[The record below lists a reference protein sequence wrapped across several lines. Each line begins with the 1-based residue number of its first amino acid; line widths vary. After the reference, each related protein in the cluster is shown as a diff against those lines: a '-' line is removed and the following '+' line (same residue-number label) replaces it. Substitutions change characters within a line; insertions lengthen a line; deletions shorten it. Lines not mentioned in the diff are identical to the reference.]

1 MGELQTRDK
10 VIHNLREEMGALVN
24 QIKYGEKKRDQS
36 KERISDLIGK
46 VE

>member
-10 VIHNLREEMGALVN
+10 VINNLREEMGALVN